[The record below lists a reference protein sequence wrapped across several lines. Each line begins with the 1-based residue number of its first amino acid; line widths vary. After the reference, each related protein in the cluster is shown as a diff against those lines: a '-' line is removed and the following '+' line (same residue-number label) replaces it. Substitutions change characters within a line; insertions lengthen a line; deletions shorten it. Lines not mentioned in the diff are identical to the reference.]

1 MAVDDED
8 EMTTLWLLSTLVLT
22 GVLRMTP
29 DTTADVRT
37 VGAVDLSRYVGDWY
51 EVARFPNRFEAKCAT
66 DVMAS
71 YRRQDGGT
79 VEVINSCRRADGTVT
94 TAKGVA
100 RIVDTS
106 SNAKLKVR
114 FAPAFLSFIPL
125 VWGDYWI
132 LGLEPQYRWAVVGS
146 PERKYLWVLSRTP
159 DMDEREYAQAVDRAL
174 ANGFD
179 VSRLEK
185 TKQTGQR

>member
-1 MAVDDED
+1 
-8 EMTTLWLLSTLVLT
+8 
-22 GVLRMTP
+22 MTP
-29 DTTADVRT
+29 DTTVEVKT
-37 VGAVDLSRYVGDWY
+37 VSAVDLSRYVGDWY
-51 EVARFPNRFEAKCAT
+51 EVARFPNRFEAKCAA

-79 VEVINSCRRADGTVT
+79 IEVVNSCRKADGTIT

-100 RIVDTS
+100 RIVDTA

-146 PERKYLWVLSRTP
+146 PDRKYLWVLSRTP
-159 DMDEREYAQAVDRAL
+159 AMDDRDWAQATERAS

-179 VSRLEK
+179 LSRLTK
-185 TKQTGQR
+185 TRQTGQR

>member
-1 MAVDDED
+1 M
-8 EMTTLWLLSTLVLT
+8 MTFWLLWTMALT
-22 GVLRMTP
+22 GALRMAP
-29 DTTADVRT
+29 DTTAEVRT

-51 EVARFPNRFEAKCAT
+51 EVARLPNRFEAKCAA

-71 YRRQDGGT
+71 YRREDGGT
-79 VEVINSCRRADGTVT
+79 IEVINSCRTADGAITN
-94 TAKGVA
+94 AKGVA
-100 RIVDTS
+100 RVVDTS

-114 FAPAFLSFIPL
+114 FAPAFLSFLPM

-132 LGLEPQYRWAVVGS
+132 LGLQPEYRWAVVGS
-146 PERKYLWVLSRTP
+146 PDRKYLWVLSRTCA
-159 DMDEREYAQAVDRAL
+159 MDEHEYAQAVDRAR

-185 TKQTGQR
+185 TRQTGQR

>member
-1 MAVDDED
+1 
-8 EMTTLWLLSTLVLT
+8 MTTLWLLSTLLLV
-22 GVLRMTP
+22 GVLPMVP
-29 DTTADVRT
+29 DTTAEVKT

-51 EVARFPNRFEAKCAT
+51 EVARFPNRFEGKCAA

-79 VEVINSCRRADGTVT
+79 IEVINSCRKADGTIT
-94 TAKGVA
+94 IAKGGA
-100 RIVDTS
+100 RIVDRST
-106 SNAKLKVR
+106 NAKLKVR

-132 LGLEPQYRWAVVGS
+132 LGLDPRYRWAVVGS
-146 PERKYLWVLSRTP
+146 PDRNYLWVLSRSP
-159 DMDEREYAQAVDRAL
+159 MLDERDYAQAVDRVRAS
-174 ANGFD
+174 GFD
-179 VSRLEK
+179 VSRLER

>member
-1 MAVDDED
+1 
-8 EMTTLWLLSTLVLT
+8 MTTLWLFSTLVFT
-22 GVLRMTP
+22 GALRMAP
-29 DTTADVRT
+29 DTTAEVQT

-51 EVARFPNRFEAKCAT
+51 EVARLPNRFEAKCAA
-66 DVMAS
+66 DIMAS
-71 YRRQDGGT
+71 YRRLEGGT
-79 VEVINSCRRADGTVT
+79 IEVTNSCRKGDGTIT
-94 TAKGVA
+94 TAKGLA

-132 LGLEPQYRWAVVGS
+132 LGLEPEYRWAVVGS
-146 PERKYLWVLSRTP
+146 PDRNYLWVLSRTP
-159 DMDEREYAQAVDRAL
+159 IMDEREYAQAVDRAR

>member
-1 MAVDDED
+1 
-8 EMTTLWLLSTLVLT
+8 
-22 GVLRMTP
+22 MTP
-29 DTTADVRT
+29 DTTADVKT
-37 VGAVDLSRYVGDWY
+37 VGGVDLSRYVGDWY
-51 EVARFPNRFEAKCAT
+51 EVARFPNRFQEKCAA

-71 YRRQDGGT
+71 YRRLDGGT
-79 VEVINSCRRADGTVT
+79 IEVVNSCRKADGTVT

-100 RIVDTS
+100 RVVDTS
-106 SNAKLKVR
+106 SNAKLEVR
-114 FAPAFLSFIPL
+114 FAPAFLSFIPS

-146 PERKYLWVLSRTP
+146 PDRKYLWVLSRTP
-159 DMDEREYAQAVDRAL
+159 AMDERDYAQAVDGAR

-185 TKQTGQR
+185 TRHTGQR

>member
-1 MAVDDED
+1 MK
-8 EMTTLWLLSTLVLT
+8 TLWLVSTLVLT
-22 GVLRMTP
+22 GVLSMTS
-29 DTTADVRT
+29 DATAEVRT

-66 DVMAS
+66 DVMAR
-71 YRRQDGGT
+71 YRRQDGDT
-79 VEVINSCRRADGTVT
+79 VEVTNSCRKADGTVT
-94 TAKGVA
+94 IAKGVA

-114 FAPAFLSFIPL
+114 FAPAFLSFIPM

-132 LGLEPQYRWAVVGS
+132 LGLGPEYRWAVVGS
-146 PERKYLWVLSRTP
+146 PDRKYLWVLSRTP
-159 DMDEREYAQAVDRAL
+159 GMDDREFAQAVDRAR

>member
-1 MAVDDED
+1 
-8 EMTTLWLLSTLVLT
+8 MTTLWLLSTLVLA
-22 GVLRMTP
+22 GVLRVP
-29 DTTADVRT
+29 PNTTAEVTT
-37 VGAVDLSRYVGDWY
+37 VGEVNLSRYVGDWY
-51 EVARFPNRFEAKCAT
+51 EVARFPNRFEGKCAA
-66 DVMAS
+66 DVKAS
-71 YRRQDGGT
+71 YRRQADGT
-79 VEVINSCRRADGTVT
+79 VEVINSCRKADGTVT
-94 TAKGVA
+94 TATGVA

-114 FAPAFLSFIPL
+114 FAPAFLSFLPW

-132 LGLEPQYRWAVVGS
+132 LGLEPEYRWAVVGS
-146 PERKYLWVLSRTP
+146 PDRKYLWVLSRTP
-159 DMDEREYAQAVDRAL
+159 SMDEREYAQAVDRAR

>member
-1 MAVDDED
+1 
-8 EMTTLWLLSTLVLT
+8 MTTVWLLSTLVLT
-22 GVLRMTP
+22 AVLHMTP
-29 DTTADVRT
+29 DTTAEVRT

-51 EVARFPNRFEAKCAT
+51 EVARFPNRFEAKCSA

-71 YRRQDGGT
+71 YRRQDDGT
-79 VEVINSCRRADGTVT
+79 IEVTNSCRKADGTIT

-100 RIVDTS
+100 RIVDT

-114 FAPAFLSFIPL
+114 FAPAFLSFLPL

-132 LGLEPQYRWAVVGS
+132 LGLQPEYRWAVVGS
-146 PERKYLWVLSRTP
+146 PDRKYLWVLSRTP
-159 DMDEREYAQAVDRAL
+159 AMDEREYTQAVDRAQ

-179 VSRLEK
+179 VSRLER
-185 TKQTGQR
+185 TRQSRQR